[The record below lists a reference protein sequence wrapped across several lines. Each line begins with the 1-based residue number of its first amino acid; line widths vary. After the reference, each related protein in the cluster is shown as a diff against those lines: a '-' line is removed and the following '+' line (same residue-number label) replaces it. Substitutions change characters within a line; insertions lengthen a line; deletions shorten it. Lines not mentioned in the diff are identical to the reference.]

1 MTTKNI
7 LIADDDHDLACAL
20 ALRCEGLGIGT
31 RVAHDAMTALTLVH
45 AETPDLICLDVNMPG
60 GSGLSACEMISQ
72 DEDLAGIPVIIL
84 TGCYDEETIRR
95 CHKMCAYYVLKCPD
109 IWGRMEPLV
118 RELLGLA
125 SPSRRPRDERL
136 DRCDGN
142 GQTERNAR
150 PLPDLYRRIAREVIY
165 AQFDDS
171 LCSDS

>member
-1 MTTKNI
+1 MTTKNV
-7 LIADDDHDLACAL
+7 LIADDDHDLSCAL
-20 ALRCEGLGIGT
+20 ALRCEGLGIST
-31 RVAHDAMTALTLVH
+31 RVAHDAMTALTEVH
-45 AETPDLICLDVNMPG
+45 REAPDLICLDVNMPG

-72 DEDLAGIPVIIL
+72 DEELAGIPVIIL

-118 RELLGLA
+118 RELLGLDA
-125 SPSRRPRDERL
+125 QSARPTNERL
-136 DRCDGN
+136 DRCGSK
-142 GQTERNAR
+142 GQTERSTR

-171 LCSDS
+171 SCSDS

>member
-1 MTTKNI
+1 MTTKNV
-7 LIADDDHDLACAL
+7 LIADDDHDLSCAL
-20 ALRCEGLGIGT
+20 ALRCEGLGIST
-31 RVAHDAMTALTLVH
+31 RVAHDAMTALTEVH
-45 AETPDLICLDVNMPG
+45 RETPDLICLDVNMPG

-72 DEDLAGIPVIIL
+72 DEELAGIPVIIL

-125 SPSRRPRDERL
+125 PASSPLTSQRL
-136 DRCDGN
+136 DRRDAN
-142 GQTERNAR
+142 GAGERNAR

-171 LCSDS
+171 SCTNG

>member
-7 LIADDDHDLACAL
+7 LIADDDRDLACAL
-20 ALRCEGLGIGT
+20 ALRCEGLGIAT

-45 AETPDLICLDVNMPG
+45 AERPDLICLDVNMPG

-72 DEDLAGIPVIIL
+72 NEDLAGIPVIIL

-109 IWGRMEPLV
+109 IWGRMKPLV

-125 SPSRRPRDERL
+125 LSSQGLTNERL
-136 DRCDGN
+136 DQRDGM
-142 GQTERNAR
+142 GPTGRNTH

-165 AQFDDS
+165 AQFDDPS
-171 LCSDS
+171 YSDS